1 MALSGECLTKEI
13 AINIRKT
20 FPNAEIY
27 DIYGL
32 TENSPRVSFLPPSQ
46 FDEFPESVGIGLT
59 DTLIRIVD
67 DKGDDV
73 ESGKLGHVIVKSKSI
88 MVGYYKDPQETNKKI
103 RDGYLWTGDMGYKD
117 SNNNLYILGRA
128 DDMIIKAGLNIYPI
142 EIESVLLR
150 CAYVENCVAYGVK
163 RNGTQQIYV
172 DIVLKQ
178 RVTESELWKILCEM
192 LPGHLLPDKITIVD
206 ALKRNASGKLVRGS
220 KCQEEN

>member
-88 MVGYYKDPQETNKKI
+88 MVGYYKDPQETNKKFGMVIYGQEIWDI
-103 RDGYLWTGDMGYKD
+103 RTQIII
-117 SNNNLYILGRA
+117 YIYWEEP
-128 DDMIIKAGLNIYPI
+128 MI
-142 EIESVLLR
+142 
-150 CAYVENCVAYGVK
+150 
-163 RNGTQQIYV
+163 
-172 DIVLKQ
+172 
-178 RVTESELWKILCEM
+178 
-192 LPGHLLPDKITIVD
+192 
-206 ALKRNASGKLVRGS
+206 
-220 KCQEEN
+220 